1 MKATNAMTIA
11 RRNLDHVAALER
23 EVRRLRRE
31 REQLESAL
39 LAAKTA
45 AAHLRDEIA
54 TLTASQESYA
64 PSASVSMA
72 S

>member
-23 EVRRLRRE
+23 EVRRLRRD
-31 REQLESAL
+31 RDQLESAL

-45 AAHLRDEIA
+45 AAHLREA
-54 TLTASQESYA
+54 LAASQQEA
-64 PSASVSMA
+64 Q
-72 S
+72 